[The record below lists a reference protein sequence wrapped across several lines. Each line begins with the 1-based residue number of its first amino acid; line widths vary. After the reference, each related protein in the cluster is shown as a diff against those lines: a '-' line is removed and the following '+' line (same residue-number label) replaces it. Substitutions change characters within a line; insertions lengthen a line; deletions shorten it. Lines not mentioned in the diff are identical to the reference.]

1 MKGKYFNYK
10 STDFNLSSLFVLVGS
25 LFLVLIAFVMTSRF
39 LIFNESR
46 LGFQLFDPV
55 LMILPEF
62 DLSRVIFI
70 TTYSSIALGLLFS
83 FNSLQSAIAG
93 LQAMFILLI
102 LRIIC
107 MSLVPLEPPI
117 DIIPLQDDFLSGTF
131 YDGRVLLKDLFFSGH
146 TASIALL
153 AFLIQDKGWS
163 RIILMMSMIVGTMLI
178 MQHVHYTLDVICA
191 YMFAYL
197 ACSIGVFTAERSL
210 LLGRYAS
217 IHLSRKSYYRN

>member
-10 STDFNLSSLFVLVGS
+10 STDFNISSLLVLVGS
-25 LFLVLIAFVMTSRF
+25 LFLVLMAFVMTSRF

-46 LGFQLFDPV
+46 LGYQLFDPV
-55 LMILPEF
+55 LMFLPEF

-70 TTYSSIALGLLFS
+70 ATYSSIALGLLFS
-83 FNSLQSAIAG
+83 FNSLQGAIAG

-197 ACSIGVFTAERSL
+197 ACSLGVFTAERSL

-217 IHLSRKSYYRN
+217 IQLLRKSYYRN